1 MPHLKSDNKL
11 PPGLHFLTYERL
23 STVKFSNTDIL
34 KIIENLDPNKEPGHD
49 KISIRMMPICK
60 ISICRPL
67 GLIFNDCLENGIFPS
82 ERKKGNIVSAHK
94 TKINLVKITTIL
106 FLYFT
111 ICGKILE
118 RLLFN
123 AILNFFNENDVIITA
138 SIRFLSSGF
147 MH

>member
-94 TKINLVKITTIL
+94 KKDKPSKNNYYTISL
-106 FLYFT
+106 LYYMWQNS
-111 ICGKILE
+111 GKT
-118 RLLFN
+118 
-123 AILNFFNENDVIITA
+123 VI
-138 SIRFLSSGF
+138 
-147 MH
+147 